1 MSLSWSQR
9 LAKYVINGVTE
20 NMFEVRY
27 RQISKDPDAPAAP
40 HPVDLYSLAKGR
52 KGKVRE
58 SYFKLDRETGIQA
71 SIYCKECK
79 STCNSLST
87 LEYHI
92 KGDKHRRRVTGAPT
106 RKQERRLKQMSQ
118 GNPSEALDSV
128 TTNNFGEHVVD
139 EAKKDWSEDGAC
151 QLLDWGG
158 GQEGKDH

>member
-40 HPVDLYSLAKGR
+40 HPVDLCSLAKFGKGR
-52 KGKVRE
+52 NKGKIKE

-71 SIYCKECK
+71 SIYCKECNK
-79 STCNSLST
+79 TCNSLST
-87 LEYHI
+87 LEDHT

-139 EAKKDWSEDGAC
+139 EAKKDWSEDGAR
-151 QLLDWGG
+151 GG
-158 GQEGKDH
+158 GQEACF

>member
-1 MSLSWSQR
+1 
-9 LAKYVINGVTE
+9 
-20 NMFEVRY
+20 MFEVRY

-52 KGKVRE
+52 KGKVKE
-58 SYFKLDRETGIQA
+58 SFFKLDRETGIQA

-79 STCNSLST
+79 KTCNSLST
-87 LEYHI
+87 LEDHT

-128 TTNNFGEHVVD
+128 HLDTDDANTTNNFGEHVVD
-139 EAKKDWSEDGAC
+139 EAKKDWSEDGAR

-158 GQEGKDH
+158 DQEGKDH